1 MIDWFGV
8 AANTFWIL
16 GLALGLATF
25 SYASW
30 QASIYHEK
38 TRERIKRPQ
47 ILLSFNV
54 AALLFCT
61 GLAAT
66 SDSTL
71 EIVLWS
77 LLGILFLVQLLLAVR
92 QIRKSTTEFT
102 KDQKNTNST

>member
-8 AANTFWIL
+8 AANTLWIL

-38 TRERIKRPQ
+38 TLERIKRPQ

-54 AALLFCT
+54 AALLFCS

-66 SDSTL
+66 SDSIL

-77 LLGILFLVQLLLAVR
+77 LLGILFLVQLLLLVR
-92 QIRKSTTEFT
+92 QIRKSTTGFT
-102 KDQKNTNST
+102 KNSNST